1 MDPQALFAAAM
12 ESGILGQQQI
22 VEVKGLSYWGSVW
35 LRFLTNA
42 LKQAMTNLL
51 ETALSVRCFTA
62 VCSLG

>member
-1 MDPQALFAAAM
+1 MDHQALFAEAM

-22 VEVKGLSYWGSVW
+22 VEVKGLSYWGAVW

-51 ETALSVRCFTA
+51 EIIVQFR
-62 VCSLG
+62 